1 MSTLKPIIEGRLTRE
16 AEALADLEKLADA
29 GSPPPRTP
37 PVVLPPAVA
46 NLNNGFYQIDKPRI
60 VAATTPAYRKFL
72 RESGYGDLDSCS
84 RIEIAKGVLKYDQAV
99 RDAGTRASLTLSG
112 NDGDYVVDIN
122 HSNARKLVE
131 ALGYKVPT
139 VGLMYRL
146 FIPYIKDLVQQNNAE
161 AQVTLNEM
169 TDTSV
174 GKAEWLEDLI
184 LHKTRLKIGTKEKR
198 LSLPDKDGR
207 FDRAGING
215 FGYPISVK
223 AAGEFHHWHVSGDE
237 RAAIRNGN
245 PELSLNLDRGPSIE
259 DDGLGV
265 RLAKIFS

>member
-1 MSTLKPIIEGRLTRE
+1 MQ
-16 AEALADLEKLADA
+16 
-29 GSPPPRTP
+29 
-37 PVVLPPAVA
+37 
-46 NLNNGFYQIDKPRI
+46 NGFYQIDKPRI
-60 VAATTPAYRKFL
+60 VAATSPAYRKFL

-99 RDAGTRASLTLSG
+99 RDAGTRAGLNLTG
-112 NDGDYVVDIN
+112 ADRQYVVNID
-122 HSNARKLVE
+122 HPNAKKLVE

-169 TDTSV
+169 TDTSTA
-174 GKAEWLEDLI
+174 KAEWLEDLI
-184 LHKTRLKIGTKEKR
+184 LDKTRLKIGTQER
-198 LSLPDKDGR
+198 IIVLPDKNGS
-207 FDRAGING
+207 FDRADINEC
-215 FGYPISVK
+215 GYPISVK
-223 AAGEFHHWHVSGDE
+223 SSGEFYHWHVSGDE

-265 RLAKIFS
+265 RLAKIF

>member
-1 MSTLKPIIEGRLTRE
+1 MSILKPIIEGKLTRE

-29 GSPPPRTP
+29 ASPPPP
-37 PVVLPPAVA
+37 PTRKPSAVA

-60 VAATTPAYRKFL
+60 LAATSASYRQFL

-84 RIEIAKGVLKYDQAV
+84 RIEIAKGVLKYDQNV
-99 RDAGTRASLTLSG
+99 RDAAARASLNLTEA
-112 NDGDYVVDIN
+112 DGQYVVNIN
-122 HSNARKLVE
+122 HPNARSLVE

-139 VGLMYRL
+139 VGLMYRV

-184 LHKTRLKIGTKEKR
+184 LDKTRLKIGTKEQR

-223 AAGEFHHWHVSGDE
+223 SSGEFYHWHVIGDE
-237 RAAIRNGN
+237 RAAFRVRGSGLG
-245 PELSLNLDRGPSIE
+245 LSLNGGSSVENGR
-259 DDGLGV
+259 LGV
-265 RLAKIFS
+265 RLVKIFS